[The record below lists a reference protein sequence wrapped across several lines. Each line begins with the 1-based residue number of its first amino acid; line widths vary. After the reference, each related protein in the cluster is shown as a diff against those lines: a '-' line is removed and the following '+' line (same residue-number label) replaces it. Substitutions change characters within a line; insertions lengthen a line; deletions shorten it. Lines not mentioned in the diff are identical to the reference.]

1 VNDVQLNLLGCI
13 VSVFAVVTTC
23 VAQIWTGSMQ
33 KQHGLSSTQL
43 LHNAS
48 PIMAATLLIIGV
60 PVDAALMS
68 PEAAEMFTFSV
79 PSLFFTLLSCLIAV
93 SVNFSTFLVI
103 GKCDAVTYQVLGHL
117 KTVLILILGFVA
129 LKNPAN
135 PRAIAGIV
143 VAMVGMVAYAH
154 EEQRS
159 QAAAQT
165 GAAHKEVAAVEAPG
179 EKAGDAGVDAGSG
192 GLLARDSSGT
202 ELELKARA
210 RSDTAAV

>member
-1 VNDVQLNLLGCI
+1 
-13 VSVFAVVTTC
+13 
-23 VAQIWTGSMQ
+23 
-33 KQHGLSSTQL
+33 
-43 LHNAS
+43 
-48 PIMAATLLIIGV
+48 
-60 PVDAALMS
+60 
-68 PEAAEMFTFSV
+68 V

-165 GAAHKEVAAVEAPG
+165 GAAHKEAAVEAPG
-179 EKAGDAGVDAGSG
+179 EKAGDGAGVDAGNG